1 MLDADAVLR
10 RESRHLVKPSSKKA
24 RVRQRLLDAFAQ
36 AGHMLM
42 KGSIVAAGEATGDP
56 CEAQRAGLLVLE
68 GWVRRP

>member
-42 KGSIVAAGEATGDP
+42 KGSIVAAGEATL
-56 CEAQRAGLLVLE
+56 AF
-68 GWVRRP
+68 